1 MTRIKT
7 GIIGIVICLLIS
19 GFVSPALALDGFTQ
33 SDRERLVRVEAIQT
47 TFMQQ
52 MDKRFE
58 ELRSDMNVRFEQQ
71 RADMNA
77 RFEQQR
83 ADINTR
89 FEQMDKRFEQMD
101 KQFEELRSDM
111 NARFEQQR
119 ADINARF
126 EQVDKRF
133 GQTADMFYALAAI
146 FTTLFA
152 AVFGFAWWDR
162 RSILITAR
170 DEIEASTQSATHR
183 YERLIEVLRSFAEN
197 VPELKVLMRQAN
209 LL

>member
-7 GIIGIVICLLIS
+7 GIIWVVNCLLIS

-52 MDKRFE
+52 MDKRLEQMDKRIELVDKRFEQVDKRFE
-58 ELRSDMNVRFEQQ
+58 ELRS
-71 RADMNA
+71 DMNA

-83 ADINTR
+83 T
-89 FEQMDKRFEQMD
+89 
-101 KQFEELRSDM
+101 DM

-170 DEIEASTQSATHR
+170 AEVDASTQDIRGAALRS
-183 YERLIEVLRSFAEN
+183 ERLIEVLRSFAEN
-197 VPELKVLMRQAN
+197 VPNLKVLMRQAN

>member
-1 MTRIKT
+1 MTIIKT
-7 GIIGIVICLLIS
+7 GIIWVVNCLFIS

-33 SDRERLVRVEAIQT
+33 ADRERLVRVEAIQT

-52 MDKRFE
+52 VDKRLEQVDKRIEQVDKRFEQVDKRFE
-58 ELRSDMNVRFEQQ
+58 ELRSDM
-71 RADMNA
+71 
-77 RFEQQR
+77 
-83 ADINTR
+83 
-89 FEQMDKRFEQMD
+89 
-101 KQFEELRSDM
+101 
-111 NARFEQQR
+111 
-119 ADINARF
+119 NARF

-162 RSILITAR
+162 RSVLITAR
-170 DEIEASTQSATHR
+170 NEVAASTQDIRGATLR
-183 YERLIEVLRSFAEN
+183 SERLIEVLQSFAEN
-197 VPELKVLMRQAN
+197 VPNLKVLMRQAN

>member
-1 MTRIKT
+1 MIMTRIKT
-7 GIIGIVICLLIS
+7 GIIWVVNCLLIS

-52 MDKRFE
+52 MDKRLEQMDKRIELVDKRFEQVDKRFE
-58 ELRSDMNVRFEQQ
+58 ELRS
-71 RADMNA
+71 DMNA

-83 ADINTR
+83 T
-89 FEQMDKRFEQMD
+89 
-101 KQFEELRSDM
+101 DM

-170 DEIEASTQSATHR
+170 AEVDASTQDIRGAALRS
-183 YERLIEVLRSFAEN
+183 ERLIEVLRSFAEN
-197 VPELKVLMRQAN
+197 VPNLKVLMRQAN

>member
-1 MTRIKT
+1 MQNRRMIMTRIKT
-7 GIIGIVICLLIS
+7 GIIWVVICLLIS

-52 MDKRFE
+52 MDKRLEQMDKRIELVDKRFEQVDKRFE
-58 ELRSDMNVRFEQQ
+58 ELRSDM
-71 RADMNA
+71 
-77 RFEQQR
+77 
-83 ADINTR
+83 
-89 FEQMDKRFEQMD
+89 
-101 KQFEELRSDM
+101 
-111 NARFEQQR
+111 
-119 ADINARF
+119 NARF

-170 DEIEASTQSATHR
+170 EEVEASTQSATHR
-183 YERLIEVLRSFAEN
+183 SERLIEVLRSFAEN
-197 VPELKVLMRQAN
+197 VPDLKVLMRQAN

>member
-7 GIIGIVICLLIS
+7 EIIGIVICLLIP
-19 GFVSPALALDGFTQ
+19 GIVSPALALDGFTQ
-33 SDRERLVRVEAIQT
+33 ADRERLVRVEAIQT

-52 MDKRFE
+52 VDKRLEQVDKRIEQVDKRFEQVDKRFE
-58 ELRSDMNVRFEQQ
+58 ELRSDM
-71 RADMNA
+71 
-77 RFEQQR
+77 
-83 ADINTR
+83 
-89 FEQMDKRFEQMD
+89 
-101 KQFEELRSDM
+101 
-111 NARFEQQR
+111 
-119 ADINARF
+119 NARF

-162 RSILITAR
+162 RSVLITAR
-170 DEIEASTQSATHR
+170 NEVAASTQDIRGATLR
-183 YERLIEVLRSFAEN
+183 SERLIEVLQSFAEN
-197 VPELKVLMRQAN
+197 VPNLKVLMRQAN

>member
-7 GIIGIVICLLIS
+7 EIIGIVICLLIP

-33 SDRERLVRVEAIQT
+33 ADRERLVRVEAIQT

-52 MDKRFE
+52 VDKR
-58 ELRSDMNVRFEQQ
+58 LEQV
-71 RADMNA
+71 
-77 RFEQQR
+77 
-83 ADINTR
+83 
-89 FEQMDKRFEQMD
+89 DKRFEQVD
-101 KQFEELRSDM
+101 KRFEELRSDM

-119 ADINARF
+119 TDMNARFEQQRSDINARF

-170 DEIEASTQSATHR
+170 NEVKASTQDIRGATLR
-183 YERLIEVLRSFAEN
+183 SERLIEVLQSFAEN
-197 VPELKVLMRQAN
+197 VPNLKVLMRQAN

>member
-7 GIIGIVICLLIS
+7 EIIGVVICLLIS
-19 GFVSPALALDGFTQ
+19 GFASPALALDGFTQ
-33 SDRERLVRVEAIQT
+33 ADRERLVRVEAIQT

-52 MDKRFE
+52 VDKR
-58 ELRSDMNVRFEQQ
+58 LEQV
-71 RADMNA
+71 
-77 RFEQQR
+77 
-83 ADINTR
+83 
-89 FEQMDKRFEQMD
+89 DKRFEQMD
-101 KQFEELRSDM
+101 KRFEELRSDM

-119 ADINARF
+119 TDMNARFEQQRSDINARF

-133 GQTADMFYALAAI
+133 GQTADMFYALADI

-170 DEIEASTQSATHR
+170 NEVKASTQDIRGATLR
-183 YERLIEVLRSFAEN
+183 SEQLIEVLRSFAEN
-197 VPELKVLMRQAN
+197 VPDLKMLMRQAN

>member
-1 MTRIKT
+1 MISIKT
-7 GIIGIVICLLIS
+7 GIIWVVICLLIS

-58 ELRSDMNVRFEQQ
+58 ELRSDMN
-71 RADMNA
+71 
-77 RFEQQR
+77 
-83 ADINTR
+83 
-89 FEQMDKRFEQMD
+89 
-101 KQFEELRSDM
+101 
-111 NARFEQQR
+111 
-119 ADINARF
+119 ARF

-170 DEIEASTQSATHR
+170 NEVKASTQDIRGATLR
-183 YERLIEVLRSFAEN
+183 SEQLIEVLRSFAEN
-197 VPELKVLMRQAN
+197 VPDLKVLMRQAN

>member
-1 MTRIKT
+1 MIMTRIKT
-7 GIIGIVICLLIS
+7 GIIWVVNCLLIS

-33 SDRERLVRVEAIQT
+33 ADRERLVRVEAIQT

-52 MDKRFE
+52 VDKRFEQMDKRFE
-58 ELRSDMNVRFEQQ
+58 ELRSDMN
-71 RADMNA
+71 A

-83 ADINTR
+83 T
-89 FEQMDKRFEQMD
+89 
-101 KQFEELRSDM
+101 DM

-170 DEIEASTQSATHR
+170 DEVEASTQDIRGATLR
-183 YERLIEVLRSFAEN
+183 SERLIEVLRSFAEN
-197 VPELKVLMRQAN
+197 VPNLKVLMRQAN

>member
-1 MTRIKT
+1 MIMTRIKT
-7 GIIGIVICLLIS
+7 EIIGVVICLLIS

-33 SDRERLVRVEAIQT
+33 ADRERLVRVEAIQT

-52 MDKRFE
+52 VDKR
-58 ELRSDMNVRFEQQ
+58 LEQVDK
-71 RADMNA
+71 RI
-77 RFEQQR
+77 EQV
-83 ADINTR
+83 
-89 FEQMDKRFEQMD
+89 DKRFEQVD
-101 KQFEELRSDM
+101 KRFEELRSDM

-119 ADINARF
+119 TDMNARFEQQRSDINARF

-170 DEIEASTQSATHR
+170 NEVNASTQDIRGATLR
-183 YERLIEVLRSFAEN
+183 SEQLIEVLRSFAEN
-197 VPELKVLMRQAN
+197 VPDLKMLMRQAN

>member
-1 MTRIKT
+1 MISIKT
-7 GIIGIVICLLIS
+7 GIIWVVICLLIS

-52 MDKRFE
+52 MDKR
-58 ELRSDMNVRFEQQ
+58 L
-71 RADMNA
+71 
-77 RFEQQR
+77 
-83 ADINTR
+83 
-89 FEQMDKRFEQMD
+89 
-101 KQFEELRSDM
+101 
-111 NARFEQQR
+111 
-119 ADINARF
+119 

-133 GQTADMFYALAAI
+133 GQTADIFYALAAI

-170 DEIEASTQSATHR
+170 AEVEASTQDIRGTALRS
-183 YERLIEVLRSFAEN
+183 ERLIEVLQSFAEN
-197 VPELKVLMRQAN
+197 VPNLKVLMRQAN

>member
-1 MTRIKT
+1 MIMISIKT
-7 GIIGIVICLLIS
+7 GIIWVVICLLIS

-52 MDKRFE
+52 MDKR
-58 ELRSDMNVRFEQQ
+58 LKQV
-71 RADMNA
+71 
-77 RFEQQR
+77 
-83 ADINTR
+83 
-89 FEQMDKRFEQMD
+89 DKRI
-101 KQFEELRSDM
+101 EL
-111 NARFEQQR
+111 
-119 ADINARF
+119 
-126 EQVDKRF
+126 VDKRF
-133 GQTADMFYALAAI
+133 GQTADIFYALAAI

-170 DEIEASTQSATHR
+170 AEVEASTQDIRGTALRS
-183 YERLIEVLRSFAEN
+183 ERLIEVLQSFAEN
-197 VPELKVLMRQAN
+197 VPNLKVLMRQAN

>member
-7 GIIGIVICLLIS
+7 GIIWVVNCLLIS

-33 SDRERLVRVEAIQT
+33 ADRERLVRVEAIQI

-52 MDKRFE
+52 MDKRLEQVDKRFEQVDKRFE
-58 ELRSDMNVRFEQQ
+58 EL

-83 ADINTR
+83 
-89 FEQMDKRFEQMD
+89 
-101 KQFEELRSDM
+101 S
-111 NARFEQQR
+111 
-119 ADINARF
+119 DINARF

-170 DEIEASTQSATHR
+170 AEVEASTQDIRGAALRS
-183 YERLIEVLRSFAEN
+183 ERLIEVLRSFAEN
-197 VPELKVLMRQAN
+197 VPNLKVLMRQAN

>member
-7 GIIGIVICLLIS
+7 GIIWVVICLLIS

-33 SDRERLVRVEAIQT
+33 ADRERLVRVEAIQT

-52 MDKRFE
+52 VDKRLEQVDKRIEQVDKRFEQVDKRFE
-58 ELRSDMNVRFEQQ
+58 ELRSDM
-71 RADMNA
+71 
-77 RFEQQR
+77 
-83 ADINTR
+83 
-89 FEQMDKRFEQMD
+89 
-101 KQFEELRSDM
+101 
-111 NARFEQQR
+111 
-119 ADINARF
+119 NARF

-162 RSILITAR
+162 RSVLITAR
-170 DEIEASTQSATHR
+170 NEVAASTQDIRGATLR
-183 YERLIEVLRSFAEN
+183 SERLIEVLQSFAEN
-197 VPELKVLMRQAN
+197 VPNLKVLMRQAN

>member
-1 MTRIKT
+1 MIMTRIKT
-7 GIIGIVICLLIS
+7 GIIWVVNCLLIS

-33 SDRERLVRVEAIQT
+33 ADRERLVRVEAIQT

-52 MDKRFE
+52 VDKRFEQMDKRFE
-58 ELRSDMNVRFEQQ
+58 ELRSDMN
-71 RADMNA
+71 A

-83 ADINTR
+83 T
-89 FEQMDKRFEQMD
+89 
-101 KQFEELRSDM
+101 DM

-170 DEIEASTQSATHR
+170 NEVEASTQDIRGATLR
-183 YERLIEVLRSFAEN
+183 SERLIEVLRSFAEN
-197 VPELKVLMRQAN
+197 VPNLKVLMRQAN

>member
-1 MTRIKT
+1 MIMTRIKT
-7 GIIGIVICLLIS
+7 GIIWVVNCLLIS

-52 MDKRFE
+52 MDKR
-58 ELRSDMNVRFEQQ
+58 L
-71 RADMNA
+71 
-77 RFEQQR
+77 
-83 ADINTR
+83 
-89 FEQMDKRFEQMD
+89 EQMDKRIELVDKRFEQVD
-101 KQFEELRSDM
+101 KRFEELRSDM

-170 DEIEASTQSATHR
+170 AEVEASTQDIRGSALR
-183 YERLIEVLRSFAEN
+183 SERLIEVLQSFAEN
-197 VPELKVLMRQAN
+197 VPDLKVLMRQAN